1 MSTIL
6 HYWHPSGVRSPI
18 PQRFDSSWGTCGF
31 GNRRIHKS
39 AFVFQA
45 KCFRAPAHIIFE
57 AAETSK
63 KQLDLPILKNGLY
76 LIHFIFELQED
87 LIYKILYAFIRS
99 VNQTYS
105 NIENVRIGLDHYRNT
120 ISALQN
126 NRRRIINDVCSVCK
140 RI

>member
-1 MSTIL
+1 M
-6 HYWHPSGVRSPI
+6 
-18 PQRFDSSWGTCGF
+18 
-31 GNRRIHKS
+31 
-39 AFVFQA
+39 
-45 KCFRAPAHIIFE
+45 
-57 AAETSK
+57 
-63 KQLDLPILKNGLY
+63 PILKNGLY

-87 LIYKILYAFIRS
+87 LIYKILYALIRS